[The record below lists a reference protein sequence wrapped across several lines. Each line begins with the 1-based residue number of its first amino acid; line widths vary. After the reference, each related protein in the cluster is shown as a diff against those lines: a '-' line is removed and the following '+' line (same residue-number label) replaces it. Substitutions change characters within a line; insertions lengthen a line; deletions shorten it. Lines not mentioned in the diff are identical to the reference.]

1 MGTYARA
8 RAIRPLLDSVFGF
21 FVWAV
26 HLLVIYIAT
35 ALECQ
40 FGLGTTRGGR
50 HTALSTLLALAT
62 ALAAAMVLLHA
73 IRRYRQQR
81 TVADR
86 QFRLALTVGSDAIAG
101 IAILWQLLAI
111 VLVPACA

>member
-1 MGTYARA
+1 MGTYART
-8 RAIRPLLDSVFGF
+8 RAIRPLLDTVVGF
-21 FVWAV
+21 FVWAI

-40 FGLGTTRGGR
+40 FSPGTVGSGR
-50 HTALSTLLALAT
+50 HRVLLT
-62 ALAAAMVLLHA
+62 ALALITVLAAALVLLHA

-81 TVADR
+81 GLPMQ
-86 QFRLALTVGSDAIAG
+86 QFRLALTVGSDAIAA